1 MRMEVSGGSHQENS
15 GPSRSSN
22 AITLW
27 ETVPRVDQKVRK
39 VANGTE
45 RKLQVKKKK
54 KSNYLLQEKQKAIT
68 IVYYDA

>member
-1 MRMEVSGGSHQENS
+1 MRMEVSGGSHQETS

-54 KSNYLLQEKQKAIT
+54 QLSTSGKTKNYDHSLL
-68 IVYYDA
+68 

>member
-1 MRMEVSGGSHQENS
+1 MEVSGGSHQENS

-22 AITLW
+22 AITWW

-45 RKLQVKKKK
+45 RKWKVKKKQL
-54 KSNYLLQEKQKAIT
+54 STSGKQKAMT
-68 IVYYDA
+68 IVYSDA

>member
-1 MRMEVSGGSHQENS
+1 MRMAVSGGSHQENS

-54 KSNYLLQEKQKAIT
+54 KQLSTSGKTKGYDHSLL
-68 IVYYDA
+68 

>member
-1 MRMEVSGGSHQENS
+1 MRMAVSGGSHQENS

-39 VANGTE
+39 VANGTV
-45 RKLQVKKKK
+45 RKLQVKKK
-54 KSNYLLQEKQKAIT
+54 KSNYLLQEKQKAMT

>member
-1 MRMEVSGGSHQENS
+1 MRMEVSGGSHQETS

-45 RKLQVKKKK
+45 RKLQVKKK
-54 KSNYLLQEKQKAIT
+54 SNYLLQEKQKTMT

>member
-27 ETVPRVDQKVRK
+27 ETVPRVDQKVRE
-39 VANGTE
+39 VANSTE
-45 RKLQVKKKK
+45 RKLQVRKKKK
-54 KSNYLLQEKQKAIT
+54 AI
-68 IVYYDA
+68 IYFRKNKKL

>member
-1 MRMEVSGGSHQENS
+1 MRMEVSGGSHQETS

-45 RKLQVKKKK
+45 RKLQVKTKKQLSTSGK
-54 KSNYLLQEKQKAIT
+54 TKNYDHSLL
-68 IVYYDA
+68 

>member
-54 KSNYLLQEKQKAIT
+54 KQLSTSGKTKSYDHSLL
-68 IVYYDA
+68 

>member
-1 MRMEVSGGSHQENS
+1 MAVSGGSHQENS

-22 AITLW
+22 AITLR

-54 KSNYLLQEKQKAIT
+54 AIIYFRKTKSLKKT
-68 IVYYDA
+68 VYYDA